1 MAYKGNVEE
10 GADIAMAEM
19 SSRVWLEAV
28 CDVVLITSHY
38 RCGLAIVFDHPGQS
52 FGTRR
57 PLFSR
62 NQCKEERSAYTGKR
76 AEVPVTT

>member
-1 MAYKGNVEE
+1 MACKGSVEE
-10 GADIAMAEM
+10 GGNIAMAEM
-19 SSRVWLEAV
+19 FSRVWPEAV

-38 RCGLAIVFDHPGQS
+38 RCGSAIAFDHPGQS
-52 FGTRR
+52 FGMRK

-62 NQCKEERSAYTGKR
+62 NQCKEERTAYTGKR